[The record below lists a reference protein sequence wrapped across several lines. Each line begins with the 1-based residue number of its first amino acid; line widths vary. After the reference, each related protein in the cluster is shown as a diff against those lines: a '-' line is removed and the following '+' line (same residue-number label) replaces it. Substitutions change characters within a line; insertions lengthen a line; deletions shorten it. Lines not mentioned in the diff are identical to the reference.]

1 MSKPTEKELQAELE
15 QLQTNFNEA
24 VQVQK
29 NCERRAIE
37 ITAILNY
44 LQPEEEED
52 N

>member
-15 QLQTNFNEA
+15 QLQINYKQA
-24 VQVQK
+24 VQIQN

>member
-1 MSKPTEKELQAELE
+1 MSKPTEKELKTELE
-15 QLQTNFNEA
+15 QLQNNYNEA

-37 ITAILNY
+37 INAVLNY